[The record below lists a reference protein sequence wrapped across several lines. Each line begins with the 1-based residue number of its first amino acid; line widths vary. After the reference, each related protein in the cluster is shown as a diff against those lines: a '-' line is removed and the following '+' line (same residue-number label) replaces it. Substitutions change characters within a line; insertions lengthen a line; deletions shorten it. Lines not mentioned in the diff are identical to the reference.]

1 MQVNQLEGSEV
12 RLYVFGI
19 PIMTAVIVLASMF
32 IGHVITTRSDRPTNV
47 VVTPAVPKIDVNVPQ
62 GPAPRVEVT
71 AATPRVDV
79 NVPQAAPPT
88 IHVATP
94 PAVVTVIREGEKAEK
109 IEKPAAMP
117 PVQAKPATVPVV
129 PGPASTLAPEK
140 KVEAQ
145 PAFRDDELTL
155 DTLYC
160 YAEKYIESYCKKNG
174 LDVAAERE
182 RWNKKWQRSL
192 DQAIA
197 DNTDSSEQSFINR
210 VAVEKRTCFD
220 IEKAT
225 PEQVVEGCRIMLRY
239 RDGKLAWLKAMQDAV
254 TSDNLK
260 KTLVFLAAGVSR

>member
-12 RLYVFGI
+12 RLYLFGF
-19 PIMTAVIVLASMF
+19 PIMVTLIVLTSMF

-88 IHVATP
+88 INVSTP
-94 PAVVTVIREGEKAEK
+94 PAVVTVIREGEKV
-109 IEKPAAMP
+109 EKPVMTP
-117 PVQAKPATVPVV
+117 PVQVKPVV
-129 PGPASTLAPEK
+129 VPMQSPASTLAPDK
-140 KVEAQ
+140 KVNAA

-155 DTLYC
+155 DTLYR
-160 YAEKYIESYCKKNG
+160 YAEKYIESYCRKNG
-174 LDVAAERE
+174 LDVAAEGE

-192 DQAIA
+192 DQAMA
-197 DNTDSSEQSFINR
+197 DNTDSGEQSFINR

-254 TSDNLK
+254 TSDGLK
-260 KTLVFLAAGVSR
+260 KTLVFLAAGVNR